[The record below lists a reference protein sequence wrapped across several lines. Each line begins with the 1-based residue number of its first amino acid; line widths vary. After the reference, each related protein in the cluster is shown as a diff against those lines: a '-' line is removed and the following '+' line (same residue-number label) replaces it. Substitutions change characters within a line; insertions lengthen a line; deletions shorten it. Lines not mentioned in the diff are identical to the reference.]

1 MNIMKKNLVYSL
13 LATTLIFAAAC
24 QKDNDESEMNFN
36 PKNAPA
42 LISKIIE
49 NMVGSGQNAEIIREN
64 FYDDNNKLTKT
75 LQSIKDT
82 INYYYD
88 TEDRLIK
95 VVQTGD
101 NWPHQNDITYG
112 TNNVITEEE
121 SYNSGLGFRAYS
133 RYEYTTDKNGKI
145 ISEIDYYFDQNEEIW
160 VKSKT
165 YRTYTWQNGN
175 LTNRTSFNET
185 NLKSI
190 NSHNEF
196 RHYVNL
202 KSTNDTVSNNETIV
216 FNNKINPYA
225 YSSTNIGFISKNLIT
240 SSQSISTDGRYAL
253 ILNITYEYGSNGFPE
268 KSVEVEEYKTFIP
281 GTDPFVN
288 TTTYTTH
295 YEYIN
300 LK

>member
-1 MNIMKKNLVYSL
+1 L

-75 LQSIKDT
+75 LQSIKVYSNSELRQDDQDT

-121 SYNSGLGFRAYS
+121 SYNSGLGFR
-133 RYEYTTDKNGKI
+133 
-145 ISEIDYYFDQNEEIW
+145 
-160 VKSKT
+160 
-165 YRTYTWQNGN
+165 
-175 LTNRTSFNET
+175 LT
-185 NLKSI
+185 
-190 NSHNEF
+190 
-196 RHYVNL
+196 
-202 KSTNDTVSNNETIV
+202 
-216 FNNKINPYA
+216 A
-225 YSSTNIGFISKNLIT
+225 GMNILPIKMERL
-240 SSQSISTDGRYAL
+240 
-253 ILNITYEYGSNGFPE
+253 
-268 KSVEVEEYKTFIP
+268 
-281 GTDPFVN
+281 
-288 TTTYTTH
+288 
-295 YEYIN
+295 
-300 LK
+300 